1 MAKKA
6 KKAKSKTK
14 KAKKRVKA
22 APARKKK
29 RVAAKKERGQEVGQ
43 EDEAEGQGCSEGRGS
58 QGRCSEACR
67 SEETARA
74 EAGSGSGTRAEHA
87 VLWLHAI
94 LAVVERRWF
103 GGRKFLVGKTHGG
116 RWAGAPLRCAPAL
129 RNPGLPGFCV
139 VRDRAGGCLT

>member
-29 RVAAKKERGQEVGQ
+29 RVAAKKS
-43 EDEAEGQGCSEGRGS
+43 AAKKSAKKTKPKAKAAPKAAAPKAF
-58 QGRCSEACR
+58 CSEACR

-74 EAGSGSGTRAEHA
+74 EAGSGSGTRAERA
-87 VLWLHAI
+87 VLRLHAI

-103 GGRKFLVGKTHGG
+103 GGRKFLIGKTHGG
-116 RWAGAPLRCAPAL
+116 RWEGHAPVCSRPQEPGLARVLRC
-129 RNPGLPGFCV
+129 PG
-139 VRDRAGGCLT
+139 